1 METIDI
7 IIELL
12 KQKGVSGAQMS
23 RELGFSNAVF
33 SQWKNKKQKPSA
45 ESLQKMAEYFGVSV
59 DMLLTRSDK
68 VILALSKANEV
79 QIDERFASL
88 PPDIRYELTSA
99 IEEATRFSLGD
110 DDNASMRRFAD
121 IMKAYAKM
129 MKNGHLLSVTKDNEL
144 QTRYMALLSGFEK
157 VVSLTVEQK
166 NEILEKAIFSF
177 DETNE
182 RLKEMVDRGI

>member
-45 ESLQKMAEYFGVSV
+45 ESLQKIAEYFGVSV

-68 VILALSKANEV
+68 AILALSQANEI
-79 QIDERFASL
+79 QIDERFAKL
-88 PPDIRYELTSA
+88 PPDLRYELTSA
-99 IEEATRFSLGD
+99 IEEAIELSSGD
-110 DDNASMRRFAD
+110 DENASMERFVD
-121 IMKAYAKM
+121 IMKAYVKM
-129 MKNGHLLSVTKDNEL
+129 MKNGHLLSVSKDDEL
-144 QTRYMALLSGFEK
+144 QSRYMALLSGFEK
-157 VVSLTVEQK
+157 MVSFTVEQK
-166 NEILEKAIFSF
+166 NAIIGNAISTF

-182 RLKEMVDRGI
+182 RLKEMVTRGL